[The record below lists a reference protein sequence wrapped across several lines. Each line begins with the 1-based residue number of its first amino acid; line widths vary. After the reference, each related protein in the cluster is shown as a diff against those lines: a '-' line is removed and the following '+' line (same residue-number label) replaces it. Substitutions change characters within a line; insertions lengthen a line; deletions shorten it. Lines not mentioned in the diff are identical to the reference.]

1 MSKLTGTH
9 SEVSAIDFT
18 TLTTVPGTLKV
29 HGAPIQILD
38 LRAHAQQVASFSFL
52 LAAMQLVSLR
62 APPMV
67 VVEVT
72 KTTTAMTQCKH
83 SVGAY

>member
-38 LRAHAQQVASFSFL
+38 LRK
-52 LAAMQLVSLR
+52 LVSPSASDTYLVSIPSQPASSKVR
-62 APPMV
+62 TMAEG
-67 VVEVT
+67 EVD
-72 KTTTAMTQCKH
+72 KVRMRINGV
-83 SVGAY
+83 SS